1 MNNFEKFKQK
11 AIIKF
16 GNQFDYSK
24 FEYVN
29 AKTKG
34 SIVCKRHGNF
44 FQNLKNIVSSLKCQ

>member
-11 AIIKF
+11 ATIKF

-34 SIVCKRHGNF
+34 NIVCKHHVISF
-44 FQNLKNIVSSLKCQ
+44 KHLIST